1 MAERKS
7 YLLRLPAD
15 LWEQIQRSAAADLR
29 SVNAQIELL
38 LRESLRRRL
47 ASGPPTGHDGG
58 HDEDQPEPAS
68 HEV

>member
-15 LWEQIQRSAAADLR
+15 LWDQIQRSAAADLR

-38 LRESLRRRL
+38 LRESLKRRGQRGT
-47 ASGPPTGHDGG
+47 SEPPTGPDG
-58 HDEDQPEPAS
+58 
-68 HEV
+68 EV

>member
-15 LWEQIQRSAAADLR
+15 LWDQIQRSAAADLR

-38 LRESLRRRL
+38 LRESLKRRGQL
-47 ASGPPTGHDGG
+47 GA
-58 HDEDQPEPAS
+58 PEPPPDS
-68 HEV
+68 ETEV

>member
-15 LWEQIQRSAAADLR
+15 LWEQIQRSASADLR

-38 LRESLRRRL
+38 LRESLRRRG
-47 ASGPPTGHDGG
+47 AGAFDEPP
-58 HDEDQPEPAS
+58 PES
-68 HEV
+68 DSEV